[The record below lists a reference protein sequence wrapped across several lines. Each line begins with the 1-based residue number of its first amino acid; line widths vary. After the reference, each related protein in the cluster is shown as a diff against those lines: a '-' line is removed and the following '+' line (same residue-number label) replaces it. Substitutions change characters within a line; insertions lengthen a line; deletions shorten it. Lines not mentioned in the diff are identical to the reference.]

1 MAPLPHGSSQHRC
14 CCFQRCACCPWPVL
28 PCRLAL
34 MALLPHG
41 TASFHLQG
49 GNPCFAVAHVLRT
62 ARELAKEC
70 VDDDDDD
77 KAGAPA
83 CANDDAWDEISE
95 ALLAYVIDWGRKG
108 YESSSCEEEGSEEE
122 GSEEECGGG
131 GPGGRWRW

>member
-1 MAPLPHGSSQHRC
+1 
-14 CCFQRCACCPWPVL
+14 
-28 PCRLAL
+28 